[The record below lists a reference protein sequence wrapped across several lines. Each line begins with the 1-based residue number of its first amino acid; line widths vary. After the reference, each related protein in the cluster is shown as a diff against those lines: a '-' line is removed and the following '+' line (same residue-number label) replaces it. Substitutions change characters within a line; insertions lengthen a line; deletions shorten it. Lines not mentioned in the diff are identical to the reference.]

1 MPPTTFS
8 NWRGTKVGEG
18 VTIGLGTVPEPSVS
32 FQPLFE
38 IGRVPG
44 KWYLAHGATIVH
56 GETIGSIVGHVTD
69 MMAVLQSRLIMSELV
84 AARRKGDG
92 EGETPGAQSREVL
105 AALEDAAFDMQEET
119 PEPTARLDHF
129 LDHEAGKQIS
139 RMLRAQFGD
148 KDPTLGTENTFEG
161 DQSVAFY
168 RGMLTA
174 FLAVLAAKMA
184 LAKELRGKADV
195 RALDLFQAL
204 VGRFAAGAMVHAKG
218 GDDGRGGSV

>member
-1 MPPTTFS
+1 MA
-8 NWRGTKVGEG
+8 GEG
-18 VTIGLGTVPEPSVS
+18 VTIGQKTVPEPSVS

-69 MMAVLQSRLIMSELV
+69 MMAVLQSRIVMSELV

-92 EGETPGAQSREVL
+92 EGETPGAQSRGVL
-105 AALEDAAFDMQEET
+105 AALEDVASDTQEET
-119 PEPTARLDHF
+119 PEPAARLDYF
-129 LDHEAGKQIS
+129 LDHVAGKQIL

-148 KDPTLGTENTFEG
+148 SDPTLGTENTFEG
-161 DQSVAFY
+161 GQSTAFY

-204 VGRFAAGAMVHAKG
+204 VGRLAAGEAVSPKR